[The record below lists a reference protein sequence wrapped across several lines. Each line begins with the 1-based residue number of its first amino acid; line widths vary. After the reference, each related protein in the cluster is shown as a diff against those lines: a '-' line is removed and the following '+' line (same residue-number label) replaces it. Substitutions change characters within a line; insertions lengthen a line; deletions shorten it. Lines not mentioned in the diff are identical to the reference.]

1 MKEANK
7 TAGRLK
13 NVLMIDKIKSPSGL
27 EDVLKSDVCGV
38 LENYFDII
46 PPSIDVRLN
55 IDENNL
61 YDIRISLKAKNAKS
75 IGIIIK

>member
-27 EDVLKSDVCGV
+27 EDVLKSDVYGV